1 MATNIWPV
9 LGFFADPTNAP
20 AESAYYNFDNNDN
33 VLRGLRYLTQD
44 QQKAERNA
52 LYWDQV
58 FRDMQR
64 GVSNN
69 LIDLTPLTSRGR
81 RAFANERMNIS
92 DILSDDYYTSA
103 MNSARR
109 LMGAARFGDDNTT
122 AMGMKHRYNDA
133 DRALAEKMLIP
144 ILNVN
149 LPMDD
154 PAVREKALELF
165 RSGAGLNETVAKT
178 RQFLLDS
185 TGSKDLEEY
194 MSKRSDPLHSKLWRV
209 LNSTTPAKMVGDVY
223 GTGFANDGYYN
234 GEGVSRYFQTPKTGL
249 ALASLGS
256 MLKVPELAGYLLS
269 GPNTPHR
276 ARAITKALKLPAG
289 PWGSVAGLGMNAYT
303 AVENLGD
310 DDAIKRYALDQV
322 MRGNDPFKFDAKDT
336 AYDLAINGMALP
348 YGQFVGPG
356 STTRLYSHLKY
367 MASPEYRAKLQQM
380 KKDMASE
387 LLATGRYVKD
397 EQGRVLKR
405 PDSLAEHLANRGG
418 KAFST
423 YLMAGNKTVPLML
436 ASMGI
441 GGASA
446 VAEGIAMRKDMNN
459 GVLDDDFY
467 HRMKADE
474 VNWDAPKWVNNTA
487 SGLKRS
493 LRYMTDWSTLAHDS
507 VGGLIDAYK
516 YKVQAPRKAKQI
528 SDKIEKAHKELDKE
542 RQRRGL
548 KKSSHQLSEEKAK
561 KTASEPINNNF
572 PAADAAANAEAIT
585 KDSLNLKPKVRFAH
599 FSRKAYDKFGN
610 PGVAATTTLKAFKP
624 TNMASIL
631 FGDGSSFVKDIE
643 ADKNAAGERYRAS
656 GFGYIPTTLTAP
668 FNDDARAYHI
678 QKKLHKKAKNFT
690 EDYKIPLNMSKAA
703 LAVLLLGGGIK
714 ALKNRSDKKN
724 REFTDAELAL
734 LRKEGLIQ

>member
-9 LGFFADPTNAP
+9 LGFFADPESAP
-20 AESAYYNFDNNDN
+20 VESAYYNFDNNDS
-33 VLRGLRYLTQD
+33 VLRGLRHLTQD

-58 FRDMQR
+58 FRDAQR
-64 GVSNN
+64 GLSNN
-69 LIDLTPLTSRGR
+69 LVDLTPLLPRGR
-81 RAFANERMNIS
+81 RAFADENMNIS
-92 DILSDDYYTSA
+92 DILSDDYYTAA

-109 LMGAARFGDDNTT
+109 LMGAARPGDDNTT
-122 AMGMKHRYNDA
+122 AMGIKNRYNDA

-154 PAVREKALELF
+154 PAAREKALELF
-165 RSGAGLNETVAKT
+165 RAGAGLNETVAKT
-178 RQFLLDS
+178 REFLLDS
-185 TGSKDLEEY
+185 SGSDTLEEH
-194 MSKRSDPLHSKLWRV
+194 MSKRSDPMHSRAWRI
-209 LNSTTPAKMVGDVY
+209 LNSTIPAKMIGDVY
-223 GTGFANDGYYN
+223 GTGFANEGYYN
-234 GEGVSRYFQTPKTGL
+234 GESISRYYQTPKTAL

-256 MLKVPELAGYLLS
+256 MVKLPELTGYLLS
-269 GPNTPHR
+269 NRNTTKR
-276 ARAITKALKLPAG
+276 GQAIARALKVPAG
-289 PWGSVAGLGMNAYT
+289 PWGSLVGLGMNTHT
-303 AVENLGD
+303 AIANLGD

-322 MRGNDPFKFDAKDT
+322 MRGSDPFKFDAKDM

-367 MASPEYRAKLQQM
+367 MASPEYRAKLKQM

-405 PDSLAEHLANRGG
+405 PDSLTEHIANRGG
-418 KAFST
+418 KALST
-423 YLMAGNKTVPLML
+423 YMMAGNKTIPLML

-446 VAEGIAMRKDMNN
+446 IAEGITMRKDMNN

-467 HRMKADE
+467 HRLKADE

-516 YKVQAPRKAKQI
+516 YKVQAPKKAKRI
-528 SDKIEKAHKELDKE
+528 SDEIDKAHRELDKE
-542 RQRRGL
+542 RQRRGM
-548 KKSSHQLSEEKAK
+548 KKSSHQLSEERGR

-585 KDSLNLKPKVRFAH
+585 KDSLNLKPKARFATL
-599 FSRKAYDKFGN
+599 SRKAYDKFGN
-610 PGVAATTTLKAFKP
+610 PGVYAATTIKAFKP

-631 FGDGSSFVKDIE
+631 FSDGSAFVDDIK
-643 ADKNAAGERYRAS
+643 ADKKAAGKRYSAS
-656 GFGYIPTTLTAP
+656 GFGFIPTAITAP
-668 FNDDARAYHI
+668 FNEDARAYHI
-678 QKKLHKKAKNFT
+678 QKKLHKKVKNFN

-714 ALKNRSDKKN
+714 ALKNRSDKQH